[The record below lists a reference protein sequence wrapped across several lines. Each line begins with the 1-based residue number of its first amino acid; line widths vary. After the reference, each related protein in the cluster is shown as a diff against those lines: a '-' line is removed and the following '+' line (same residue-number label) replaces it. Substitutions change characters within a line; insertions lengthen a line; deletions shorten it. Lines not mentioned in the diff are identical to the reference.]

1 MFLPF
6 VVLSILVFLLIAAAG
21 TAAFVL
27 RWPVIVLGLPV
38 RPEALLVIAAIAL
51 LLAIGLWWDVRRLR
65 RSRAAGIDAPTAER
79 APTRSATRSTGP
91 ASEAPRPEV
100 IWHDPAT
107 GMRLPAKYF
116 MFASAG
122 VPAKKV
128 REAADKYGRIMVGF
142 DSGNVPD
149 STLKAARQCGAELE
163 VYVEGP
169 GGPTGDAW
177 LPDEAARI
185 KVAAQSV
192 GVDTARPQKTWM
204 KDWNDWGWKGFTFK
218 QLEGYLHK
226 GYSAA
231 EIDNLYR
238 ALGDDPGAY
247 VRFYTEYAAL
257 QVAGKLPRLI
267 LKNQSEDQLKALVAA
282 VQKGDLPRSMFAE
295 FHISEKGTGDRKK
308 QNELSSRIGIR
319 TVPSNDT
326 YNYDA
331 YGEFG
336 LDTQYAAMF
345 PPKPGPMLGDKPALA
360 PPAPP
365 VGVPPPPPVA
375 VAAVDKPA
383 VAPPPPPPAAPP
395 AAKPVVAE
403 KPSVPPPPAPA
414 SPASAVIEKPAA
426 QPLPPAPPA
435 SPPAL
440 PSIAVETP
448 IVTPPPGDLPLPPAS
463 APASPPPTPSG
474 PPAAAAKPLPPPPPP
489 PSPRPLPATPAAAA
503 ASIGAPAVTPAPA
516 AAAATPPPTP
526 EQPT

>member
-21 TAAFVL
+21 TAAFVF

-38 RPEALLVIAAIAL
+38 RPEALLAIAVVAL
-51 LLAIGLWWDVRRLR
+51 LLAIGLWWDVRRLK
-65 RSRAAGIDAPTAER
+65 RSRVAGAGTSENER

-91 ASEAPRPEV
+91 ASEPPRPEV
-100 IWHDPAT
+100 IWHDQAT

-192 GVDTARPQKTWM
+192 GVDTSRPQKAWM

-218 QLEGYLHK
+218 QLEGYLHR

-238 ALGDDPGAY
+238 ALGDDPEAY
-247 VRFYTEYAAL
+247 VRFYIEYAAL

-267 LKNQSEDQLKALVAA
+267 LKNQSEDQLRALVAA

-360 PPAPP
+360 PPTPP
-365 VGVPPPPPVA
+365 VAIPPPPPVA
-375 VAAVDKPA
+375 IAAVDKPA
-383 VAPPPPPPAAPP
+383 IAPPPPPPAAAS
-395 AAKPVVAE
+395 AAKPVAVE
-403 KPSVPPPPAPA
+403 KPSAPPTPPSPPGPAP
-414 SPASAVIEKPAA
+414 AVIEKPATQA
-426 QPLPPAPPA
+426 SPPAPPPMA
-435 SPPAL
+435 GAAPVVS
-440 PSIAVETP
+440 
-448 IVTPPPGDLPLPPAS
+448 PPPGDLPMPAAP
-463 APASPPPTPSG
+463 APASTQPTPSAPSG
-474 PPAAAAKPLPPPPPP
+474 PPAAAAQPLPPPPPP

-503 ASIGAPAVTPAPA
+503 ASSVAQAVTAAPA
-516 AAAATPPPTP
+516 AAPATPSPTP